1 MVRVEQEHAQQRST
15 RPKRLTSVTNEN
27 ILIQAKQDYL
37 DGLLDLKDYQQRLRS
52 LGYRYINVFDTFDK
66 DDLDYEPQQN
76 VLKYGYFQL
85 QRAQKSYLDSCF
97 ASKKIDLH
105 LIKRFIE
112 IQVILLAPICPHIC
126 DHVYQFLHPEKSI
139 MNAKWPIP
147 EQIVNNNYNLDDGE
161 CNITYSTIATAAL
174 STCHF
179 YLIVG
184 LLNEKQFAYLLHTS
198 LGYGSLNGSTTIAK
212 EIVKNII
219 QDIVRDINFLHQYRP
234 VEHKDKIEISNMN
247 HLKMLIDG
255 GATLE
260 QDSIQEALL
269 LLNDDQSNI
278 RIQTLLE
285 QDDEKL
291 LVQKLYKAVK
301 VLSPITFLLDDINEE
316 HAFWREKQNAQDI
329 NLYSSNTLREITN
342 NGLNNELATA
352 GDKLVIVNFFATWCD
367 SCKNIVPHIEQ
378 LSGLY
383 LNNVFLNVDIEK
395 CMNEVLRY
403 SINIIPTFLFIQH
416 GEEVDR
422 LEFFDE
428 EYTEK
433 TIKKFSNDT
442 SSKDIKYSTFSKA
455 IAVGNLVKSAL
466 GPKGMDKILRCNMS
480 GGLDAD
486 KLLITNNRTMILSKI
501 GVDNPVV
508 KDLVDISKVQYD
520 EVGDGSKSVVV
531 LASELLRETENLL
544 AQKIHLQTIITG
556 WRKATNE
563 ALTVL
568 EGVAKNNSSNL
579 EQFKSDLMNIART
592 TLSSKIL
599 QEKKDHLSK
608 LCFLLGERIGTNMP
622 KRIENARILIANI
635 PMDTDKRKVS
645 DSSVHID
652 SIAKLVQLELAK
664 NEKIKDKVE
673 KILQFSCNLFI
684 NRQLICDY
692 ANQLFAEKGV
702 MTIEHAD
709 FEGLK
714 RLAQILDADIVSTL
728 DTPDEIRLGKCILIE
743 EVIVNEDKLIKL
755 SGVTQG
761 EACTI
766 VLHGATQQILD
777 EAERSIHGALC
788 VLSQTV
794 KEPRICYG
802 EGAAETLMATAVS
815 QLAEKTSGEESVV
828 IESFAHA
835 LRQLPT
841 IIADNAGYDSAILID
856 NLRTAHALGKSAF
869 GLDMEK
875 GVTCDMV
882 ELGILE
888 PFYLKQQVVIK
899 AAKAVEMILCLDNI
913 I

>member
-1 MVRVEQEHAQQRST
+1 
-15 RPKRLTSVTNEN
+15 
-27 ILIQAKQDYL
+27 
-37 DGLLDLKDYQQRLRS
+37 
-52 LGYRYINVFDTFDK
+52 
-66 DDLDYEPQQN
+66 
-76 VLKYGYFQL
+76 
-85 QRAQKSYLDSCF
+85 
-97 ASKKIDLH
+97 
-105 LIKRFIE
+105 
-112 IQVILLAPICPHIC
+112 
-126 DHVYQFLHPEKSI
+126 
-139 MNAKWPIP
+139 
-147 EQIVNNNYNLDDGE
+147 
-161 CNITYSTIATAAL
+161 
-174 STCHF
+174 
-179 YLIVG
+179 
-184 LLNEKQFAYLLHTS
+184 
-198 LGYGSLNGSTTIAK
+198 
-212 EIVKNII
+212 
-219 QDIVRDINFLHQYRP
+219 
-234 VEHKDKIEISNMN
+234 
-247 HLKMLIDG
+247 
-255 GATLE
+255 
-260 QDSIQEALL
+260 
-269 LLNDDQSNI
+269 
-278 RIQTLLE
+278 
-285 QDDEKL
+285 
-291 LVQKLYKAVK
+291 
-301 VLSPITFLLDDINEE
+301 
-316 HAFWREKQNAQDI
+316 

-466 GPKGMDKILRCNMS
+466 GPKGMDKILRYDMS

-556 WRKATNE
+556 WRKTTNE

-608 LCFLLGERIGTNMP
+608 LCVDAILKIHDKTDLKYIQIVKLLRNNLNDSYIEEGFLFGERIGTNMP

-635 PMDTDKRKVS
+635 PMDTDKRKIS

-652 SIAKLVQLELAK
+652 SIAKLV
-664 NEKIKDKVE
+664 EKKCK
-673 KILQFSCNLFI
+673 LFYLYRTFNLS
-684 NRQLICDY
+684 RQLICDY

-702 MTIEHAD
+702 MTIKHVD

-714 RLAQILDADIVSTL
+714 RLAQIL
-728 DTPDEIRLGKCILIE
+728 
-743 EVIVNEDKLIKL
+743 
-755 SGVTQG
+755 GVTQG

-802 EGAAETLMATAVS
+802 GGAAETLMATAVS

-888 PFYLKQQVVIK
+888 PFYLKRQVVIR